1 MQIRSWMT
9 ALALFSGLAC
19 ATIAPSAGAAE
30 LELDGPTVAIENTV
44 KLEIQISGLGAKGA
58 KIEIKPAHPGCK
70 FKLEPIK
77 IPKGTGGDLVKLDT
91 ITVLASTTHSD
102 RDCSFEITL
111 TEPGRTPKTFRRG
124 LQLAA
129 TTPGV
134 ATLPSR
140 TLKCYLPATAIA
152 SKDDPKA
159 TKPRR

>member
-1 MQIRSWMT
+1 MRIRSWMT
-9 ALALFSGLAC
+9 ALALFSGLAY
-19 ATIAPSAGAAE
+19 ATIAPSGAA
-30 LELDGPTVAIENTV
+30 ELDGPTVAIENTV
-44 KLEIQISGLGAKGA
+44 RLEIQISGLGAKGA

-129 TTPGV
+129 APSG
-134 ATLPSR
+134 ATALPSR

-152 SKDDPKA
+152 SKDDPKV